1 MGNLST
7 RDYLSICNNKGH
19 VLDDDHCMKPTVSTI
34 KSLVGRG
41 LELTKDMS
49 WMIIVSSQQWAPFFF
64 WWDNSEHH
72 KVASVWL
79 CVCVS
84 GGLWGL
90 VSLVL
95 ERCSHCLCASPLPS
109 THCFAFYVLWTMLL
123 CPQSKGQGT
132 ERRQY
137 GWNLRKHIAIDVMNE
152 ISSKR

>member
-84 GGLWGL
+84 GGYEDSFRWFWRDAAIAC
-90 VSLVL
+90 VPPPSLQLIALLSMSCEQCCCAHKAKAKGQKEDSMVGT
-95 ERCSHCLCASPLPS
+95 CASI
-109 THCFAFYVLWTMLL
+109 LL
-123 CPQSKGQGT
+123 LMSWM
-132 ERRQY
+132 R
-137 GWNLRKHIAIDVMNE
+137 
-152 ISSKR
+152 